1 MIFLK
6 CCPLRLGSRYL
17 ITGEPDCRMLTRGI
31 VSNRYGISP
40 LISLRFSSNEPPCLT
55 VEKLEGGDKGIVV
68 FRINRPK
75 TKNAISKELIA
86 RLHQEADVLASDVD
100 ARVLILKSDVP
111 GAFCSG
117 ADLKERKTMPQSEVG
132 GLVKK
137 LRGFADKIALL
148 PIPSIAALDGV
159 AFGGGLEFALACDI
173 RVAAANTKMGL
184 TETRLAIFPG
194 AGGCQR
200 LPRLI
205 GGSKAKEL
213 IFTARIFDGK
223 EAERL
228 GVVNSSVEGGPDAAY
243 HKALELAREIIP
255 RGPIGVRLAKVVIDT
270 ALRADSEV
278 TNRVEEQ
285 AYDRI
290 IVTKDRVEGLA
301 AFNEKRPPIYKGE

>member
-1 MIFLK
+1 IYF
-6 CCPLRLGSRYL
+6 S
-17 ITGEPDCRMLTRGI
+17 CRMFSRGFICTRSG
-31 VSNRYGISP
+31 VTQFVT
-40 LISLRFSSNEPPCLT
+40 LRFSSTEPPCLT
-55 VEKLEGGDKGIVV
+55 VDRLGGNDKGIVV

-86 RLHQEADVLASDVD
+86 RLHQEADALSGDAD

-117 ADLKERKTMPQSEVG
+117 ADLKERRTMPQSEVG

-137 LRGFADKIALL
+137 LRGFADKISLL

-159 AFGGGLEFALACDI
+159 AFGGGLEFALACDL
-173 RVAAANTKMGL
+173 RVAASNTKMGL

-228 GVVNSSVEGGPDAAY
+228 GVVNSCVDGGPEAAY
-243 HKALELAREIIP
+243 EKALELAREIIP
-255 RGPIGVRLAKVVIDT
+255 RGPIGVKLAKVVIDT

-290 IVTKDRVEGLA
+290 ITTKDRVEGLA
-301 AFNEKRPPIYKGE
+301 AFNEKRAPVYKGE

>member
-1 MIFLK
+1 RMFSRGLVSSRSGVTQVISFRFL
-6 CCPLRLGSRYL
+6 S
-17 ITGEPDCRMLTRGI
+17 TEPA
-31 VSNRYGISP
+31 
-40 LISLRFSSNEPPCLT
+40 CLT
-55 VEKLEGGDKGIVV
+55 VDRLEGNDKGIVV

-75 TKNAISKELIA
+75 TKNAISKELIF
-86 RLHQEADVLASDVD
+86 RLHQEADALAVD
-100 ARVLILKSDVP
+100 SEARVVILKSDVP

-132 GLVKK
+132 GLVKR
-137 LRGFADKIALL
+137 LRGFADKIASL

-159 AFGGGLEFALACDI
+159 AYGGGLEFALACDM
-173 RVAAANTKMGL
+173 RVAAATTKMGL

-223 EAERL
+223 EAERM
-228 GVVNSSVEGGPDAAY
+228 GVVNLAVEGGEEAAY
-243 HKALELAREIIP
+243 QKALEMAREIIP
-255 RGPIGVRLAKVVIDT
+255 RGPVGVRLAKVVIDT
-270 ALRADSEV
+270 ALRADAEV

-290 IVTKDRVEGLA
+290 ILTKDRVEGLA
-301 AFNEKRPPIYKGE
+301 AFNEKRPPVYKGE